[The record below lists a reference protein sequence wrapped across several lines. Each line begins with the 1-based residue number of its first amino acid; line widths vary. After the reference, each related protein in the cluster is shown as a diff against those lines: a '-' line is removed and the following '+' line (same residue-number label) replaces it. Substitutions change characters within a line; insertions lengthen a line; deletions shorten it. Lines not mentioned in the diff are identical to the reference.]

1 MTNDEPL
8 TRVELRA
15 PYLIFLGTEPEQ
27 KHAKTGAGIAHWR
40 PDLCVGQLR
49 LPGCGVDLGLP
60 DMTPA
65 VAAAAG
71 AKSFIWGVAG
81 FGGVIPPEWTGNLFD
96 AVDAGLDIVAG
107 THSSLTDVPG
117 LVEAAANASVA
128 LIDVRKPPTN
138 IPVGSGDK
146 RSGRRLLTV
155 GTECAVGK
163 KYTALAIAKEM
174 ADRGIDSDYR
184 ATGQTGIMIAGS
196 GIPID
201 AVVADFISGAAEA
214 LSPANDPD
222 HWDII
227 EGQGSLFHPAYAAVT
242 LGLMHGSQADVFVV
256 CHDVDRDFVDGY
268 PNYPTPDF
276 QTLIAQTIEVGKLT
290 NVNICCAGFSVNTS
304 SLSDDERGKYLADV
318 TAETGLP
325 CVDAV
330 ATGVGPIVDHLVK
343 SFN

>member
-1 MTNDEPL
+1 MTNEEQL
-8 TRVELRA
+8 TRLELKA
-15 PYLIFLGTEPEQ
+15 PYLIFLGTEPEK

-65 VAAAAG
+65 EAAAAG
-71 AKSFIWGVAG
+71 ARSFVWGVAG
-81 FGGVIPPEWTGNLFD
+81 FGGIIPPEWTSNLFD
-96 AVDAGLDIVAG
+96 AVEAGLDIVAG
-107 THSSLTDVPG
+107 THSSLADVPG
-117 LVEAAANASVA
+117 LADAAEKASVS
-128 LIDVRKPPTN
+128 LIDVRKPPAS
-138 IPVGSGDK
+138 IPVGSGAK

-174 ADRGIDSDYR
+174 TSRGIDADFR
-184 ATGQTGIMIAGS
+184 ASGQTGIMIAGS

-201 AVVADFISGAAEA
+201 AVISDFISGAAEA
-214 LSPANDPD
+214 LSPANDAD

-242 LGLMHGSQADVFVV
+242 LGLMHGSQPDVFIV
-256 CHDVDRDFVDGY
+256 CHDVSRQFVDGY
-268 PNYPTPDF
+268 PDFPLPDF
-276 QTLIAQTIEVGKLT
+276 QTLIDQTIEVGKLT
-290 NVNICCAGFSVNTS
+290 NANIRCAGFSVNTS
-304 SLSDDERGKYLADV
+304 SMGDDERHEYLQKIS
-318 TAETGLP
+318 AEMGLP

-330 ATGVGPIVDHLVK
+330 ATGVGPIVDHLAETFK
-343 SFN
+343 

>member
-1 MTNDEPL
+1 MTNDEQL
-8 TRVELRA
+8 TRVELKA
-15 PYLIFLGTEPEQ
+15 PYLIFLGAEPEK

-49 LPGCGVDLGLP
+49 LSGCGVDLDLP

-65 VAAAAG
+65 EAAAAG
-71 AKSFIWGVAG
+71 AKSFVWGVAG

-107 THSSLTDVPG
+107 THSSLADVPG
-117 LVEAAANASVA
+117 LAEAAAKASVS
-128 LIDVRKPPTN
+128 LIDVRTPPAKL
-138 IPVGSGDK
+138 PVGSGEK

-174 ADRGIDSDYR
+174 ADRGMNADFR

-201 AVVADFISGAAEA
+201 AVISDFISGAAEA

-242 LGLMHGSQADVFVV
+242 LGLMHGSQPDVFIV
-256 CHDVDRDFVDGY
+256 CHDVGRDVVDGY
-268 PNYPTPDF
+268 PDYPTPSF
-276 QTLIAQTIEVGKLT
+276 KTLIAQTIEVGKLT
-290 NVNICCAGFSVNTS
+290 NANIRCAGFSVNTS
-304 SLSDDERGKYLADV
+304 SLSDDERDKYLSEV
-318 TAETGLP
+318 TEETGLP